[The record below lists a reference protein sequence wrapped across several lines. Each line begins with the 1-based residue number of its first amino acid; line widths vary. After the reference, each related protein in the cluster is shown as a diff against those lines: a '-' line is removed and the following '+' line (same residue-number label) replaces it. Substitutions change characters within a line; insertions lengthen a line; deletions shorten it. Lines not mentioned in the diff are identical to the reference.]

1 MVGKVFGQVVALFRT
16 VGLLDEPVILG
27 QIRVPV
33 VGLPAEEP
41 VEPVE
46 ALLQRP
52 RRLVAA
58 AGDVLG
64 LGSLRLEIVS
74 PAAGSHAA
82 PGADPNQRALVI
94 LARSPGLRLLL
105 TADAESDALAPLAL
119 SAIDVLKVSHHGS
132 ADEALP
138 LLLERIQPRIAVI
151 EVGARNSYG
160 HPAAATLG
168 ALSEAGAAI
177 LRTDKDGTVRI
188 DLDSSGVHV
197 QRPT

>member
-1 MVGKVFGQVVALFRT
+1 LIA
-16 VGLLDEPVILG
+16 
-27 QIRVPV
+27 
-33 VGLPAEEP
+33 
-41 VEPVE
+41 
-46 ALLQRP
+46 
-52 RRLVAA
+52 AA

-105 TADAESDALAPLAL
+105 TADAESDVLAPLAL

-132 ADEALP
+132 ADQGLP
-138 LLLERIQPRIAVI
+138 RLLEQLQPGIAVI

-160 HPAAATLG
+160 HPTAEVLDALRAAGCQTW
-168 ALSEAGAAI
+168 
-177 LRTDKDGTVRI
+177 RTDKDGTVRI
-188 DLDSSGVHV
+188 ELSRDRLHV
-197 QRPT
+197 QPPT